1 MTRAPTIRIAGVGSV
16 NQAADLGHAVSK
28 GVSIALSGHDKSLHI
43 DRLRIRL
50 PANAGSG
57 ALERAIRIALEKERG
72 R

>member
-16 NQAADLGHAVSK
+16 NQAADLGHAVGK
-28 GVSIALSGHDKSLHI
+28 GVSIALSGHDKPLHI

-50 PANAGSG
+50 PANAGAG
-57 ALERAIRIALEKERG
+57 ALERAIRIALDKERG